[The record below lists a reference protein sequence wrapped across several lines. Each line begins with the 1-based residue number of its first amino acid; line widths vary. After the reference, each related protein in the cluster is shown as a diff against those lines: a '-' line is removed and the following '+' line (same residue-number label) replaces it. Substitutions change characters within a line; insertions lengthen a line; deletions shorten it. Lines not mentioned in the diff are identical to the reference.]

1 MDSKQVAD
9 LINETVADG
18 YPDYNM
24 YAHSANSIILF
35 RDKTLNEWTEALNT
49 PVLPPGANIN
59 QLEAY
64 NFEILKINEVV
75 IRNLAYARASLATS
89 KMLYKRKLDEE
100 KARLFEAQQ
109 ESGKRLSIDAAE
121 SIAKRN
127 LAEILHAYELSELFE
142 EYWSVQFQKIEL
154 LNDRLTSL
162 NILKNHEVKVG
173 GHV

>member
-1 MDSKQVAD
+1 MDDSSF
-9 LINETVADG
+9 
-18 YPDYNM
+18 P
-24 YAHSANSIILF
+24 
-35 RDKTLNEWTEALNT
+35 

-127 LAEILHAYELSELFE
+127 LFDYL
-142 EYWSVQFQKIEL
+142 
-154 LNDRLTSL
+154 
-162 NILKNHEVKVG
+162 
-173 GHV
+173 

>member
-49 PVLPPGANIN
+49 PVLPHGANIN

-109 ESGKRLSIDAAE
+109 ESTWIAYQLQQQASKTRYRSHCYVIPSTLCCSVCSVVKKSLSNCRY
-121 SIAKRN
+121 S
-127 LAEILHAYELSELFE
+127 
-142 EYWSVQFQKIEL
+142 
-154 LNDRLTSL
+154 
-162 NILKNHEVKVG
+162 
-173 GHV
+173 